1 MLLVVVEAKGAVD
14 RPVVGYNDTA
24 PLAVVVAL
32 GGGLGVI
39 YSGKSPSLLQTL
51 YHALAREVFTNH
63 LFKLGDALL
72 QTLYRALA
80 REG

>member
-14 RPVVGYNDTA
+14 RPVVGDDDTA

-32 GGGLGVI
+32 CGGLRVI

-51 YHALAREVFTNH
+51 YHALARE
-63 LFKLGDALL
+63 G
-72 QTLYRALA
+72 
-80 REG
+80 

>member
-14 RPVVGYNDTA
+14 RPVVGYDDTA

-51 YHALAREVFTNH
+51 YRALTREGELLVAVRTD
-63 LFKLGDALL
+63 GLL
-72 QTLYRALA
+72 QTLYGVLA

>member
-1 MLLVVVEAKGAVD
+1 MGD
-14 RPVVGYNDTA
+14 DDTA

-51 YHALAREVFTNH
+51 YRALARELAQLLLQFRYI
-63 LFKLGDALL
+63 LL